1 MLTLEFIRK
10 LADEHTVLTVVSILT
25 KVTLAT
31 LRLSWQWAMKRLNEA
46 RIWMAKN
53 HWLVWTGGRWPG
65 NVSRLLGRH
74 NHLDTCLWRV
84 DSVIVDR
91 PWASTMILPCM
102 HMLFHQRD
110 NWCNKDSFVFL
121 YRKQILEKHSNWT
134 VCRRSFLETRSR
146 SFLYYPMHHYHWR
159 RHE

>member
-53 HWLVWTGGRWPG
+53 HWLV
-65 NVSRLLGRH
+65 
-74 NHLDTCLWRV
+74 
-84 DSVIVDR
+84 
-91 PWASTMILPCM
+91 
-102 HMLFHQRD
+102 
-110 NWCNKDSFVFL
+110 
-121 YRKQILEKHSNWT
+121 
-134 VCRRSFLETRSR
+134 
-146 SFLYYPMHHYHWR
+146 
-159 RHE
+159 